1 MDFWQCLASL
11 KCTVI
16 FEMLPQTFNV
26 GIARELKEFVVF
38 SKTRPSKLCGFCIF
52 HTKTCEPLIEKWFV
66 CYAFF
71 NVSENGK
78 MGRNGEK
85 RGETMREKL

>member
-1 MDFWQCLASL
+1 MSGMF
-11 KCTVI
+11 
-16 FEMLPQTFNV
+16 
-26 GIARELKEFVVF
+26 KEGYAITSKDMA

-52 HTKTCEPLIEKWFV
+52 HTETCEPLIEKWFV

-78 MGRNGEK
+78 ANYQN
-85 RGETMREKL
+85 TNNINVNI